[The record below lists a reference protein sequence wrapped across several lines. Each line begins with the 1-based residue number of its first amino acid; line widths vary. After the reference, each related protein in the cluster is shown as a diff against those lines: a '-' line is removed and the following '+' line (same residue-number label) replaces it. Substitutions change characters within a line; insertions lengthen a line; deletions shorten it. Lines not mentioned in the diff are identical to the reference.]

1 MEHKRWLLYRHIS
14 PSGKVYIG
22 ITSRDA
28 DKRWPKGFGY
38 KVCKLFFRAIL
49 KYGWDNIRHEV
60 LFTNLE
66 ESRAKRLE
74 IELIRHYKR
83 LGISYNITDGGGG
96 YLGFTPLEETRM
108 KLSEASKRRVRT
120 KLSEETKNKIREA
133 HLRNSSSYKTEEFR
147 KKISKAVEYKKKR
160 VSQYTLQGLY
170 IRSYDSAN
178 EAERFTNISRGS
190 ILRCCKGIVKKAGN
204 YIWRFDYDKRI

>member
-1 MEHKRWLLYRHIS
+1 MSDKKWILYRHTS

-22 ITSRDA
+22 ITSRNIY
-28 DKRWPKGFGY
+28 KRWSNGFGY
-38 KVCKLFFRAIL
+38 KTCKLFYRAIV
-49 KYGWDNIRHEV
+49 KYGWNNIRHEV
-60 LFTNLE
+60 LFTNLDE
-66 ESRAKRLE
+66 ERAKKLE
-74 IELIRHYKR
+74 IELIRHYKS

-96 YLGFTPLEETRM
+96 YLGFTPSEETRM

-147 KKISKAVEYKKKR
+147 KKVSKAVEYKKKR

-178 EAERFTNISRGS
+178 EAERSTDISRGS
-190 ILRCCKGIVKKAGN
+190 ILRCCKGIVRRAGN
-204 YIWRFDYDKRI
+204 YIWRFDYGKRI